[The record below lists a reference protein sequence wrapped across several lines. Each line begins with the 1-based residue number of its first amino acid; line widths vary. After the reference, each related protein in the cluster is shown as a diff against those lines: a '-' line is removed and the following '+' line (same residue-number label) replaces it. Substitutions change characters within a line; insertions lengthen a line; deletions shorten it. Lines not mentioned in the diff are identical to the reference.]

1 MIEFQTAVGTWA
13 DSVFT
18 QSTPQSVCAHLS
30 DEVVELKEA
39 PDDPSEAADCL
50 LLLLH
55 LAHKQGFDLLA
66 EAQRKHEINTQR
78 NWGRPDERGVVKHI

>member
-1 MIEFQTAVGTWA
+1 MIEFQTEVGQWA
-13 DSVFT
+13 DSKFT
-18 QSTPQSVCAHLS
+18 KSTPQSVCAHLS
-30 DEVVELKEA
+30 DEAAELQAA

-66 EAQRKHEINTQR
+66 EARRKHQINTER
-78 NWGRPDERGVVKHI
+78 NWGTPDERGVVKHI